1 MFMFTGAIDAVT
13 LQGELVLEIGT
24 TLPWWAQRHPRAQAW
39 PGC

>member
-1 MFMFTGAIDAVT
+1 MFIGAINAMT